1 MKLNGKYI
9 KLEEPQH
16 LDSFLKAS
24 GYKLDTVAVELNG
37 EIIPKASYCTTLVED
52 AAEIEV
58 VRFVGGG

>member
-16 LDSFLKAS
+16 LDSFLKAF